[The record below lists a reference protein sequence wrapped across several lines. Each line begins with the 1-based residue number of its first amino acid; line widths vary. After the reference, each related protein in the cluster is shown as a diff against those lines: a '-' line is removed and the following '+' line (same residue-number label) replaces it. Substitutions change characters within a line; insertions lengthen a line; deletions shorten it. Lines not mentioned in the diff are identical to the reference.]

1 MAAAITL
8 ACSAVGA
15 SAASASFTT
24 GLWGAGYTSPDA
36 SVRGD
41 EFDNTVEARAEI
53 ARIDVVWRSLVSGQ
67 PADPTNPAD
76 PAYDFSSIDA
86 AVRDAAQ
93 RDLTVMF
100 TVYRAPSFAEGPD
113 PPGDAPAG
121 SWRVD
126 PQAFGDF
133 GRALAS
139 RYSGAFQGLPQVRF
153 FEAWNEPNLSDFLSP
168 QWEGKSPYAADLYR
182 RMVNAFSAAI
192 HAVNPQN
199 VVVAGSTAPYGDPA
213 GGRRMRPLRFL
224 RGLLCVQK
232 KGAKIAAA
240 KCSDRADFDVL
251 SHHPINLSGGPGRS
265 AIHPDDAST
274 PDFEHVKRTL
284 RAAEKLGRV
293 KGGRHPVWATE
304 IWWESDPPDSRNGI
318 KSRQARSVD
327 GRSAL
332 QPVEAGCRRR
342 HQFRR
347 PRRRWP
353 DRDEVID
360 SGLILPDGTRKPAF
374 QAFRFPFVVDR
385 KSKRSAL
392 AWGKAPMG
400 GRVVIERAKGGGWK
414 QVGASEVASGKV
426 FTEKLK
432 LEPQSARFRAKI
444 GAETSLAWK
453 VSGK

>member
-284 RAAEKLGRV
+284 RAAEQLGRV

-304 IWWESDPPDSRNGI
+304 LWWESDPPDSRNGI
-318 KSRQARSVD
+318 NLAKHARWTAE
-327 GRSAL
+327 AL
-332 QPVEAGCRRR
+332 YSLWKQGAGVVINFVVRDVVA
-342 HQFRR
+342 
-347 PRRRWP
+347 

-392 AWGKAPMG
+392 AWGKAPVG

>member
-1 MAAAITL
+1 VAAAITL

-24 GLWGAGYTSPDA
+24 GLWGAGYTSLNP

-41 EFDNTVEARAEI
+41 EFDNTVEARAQI

-76 PAYDFSSIDA
+76 PAYDFAAIDA
-86 AVRDAAQ
+86 AVGDAAQ
-93 RDLTVMF
+93 RGLTVMF
-100 TVYRAPSFAEGPD
+100 TVYGAPSFAEGPN
-113 PPGDAPAG
+113 PPGDARAG
-121 SWRVD
+121 TWRVD

-133 GRALAS
+133 GGALAS

-153 FEAWNEPNLSDFLSP
+153 FEAWNEPNLTDFLSP

-182 RMVNAFSAAI
+182 RMVNAFSASV

-199 VVVAGSTAPYGDPA
+199 VVVAGSTAPYGDPP

-224 RGLLCVQK
+224 RGFLCVQK
-232 KGAKIAAA
+232 KGAKITAA

-265 AIHPDDAST
+265 AINPDDAST
-274 PDFEHVKRTL
+274 PDFKHVKRTL

-293 KGGRHPVWATE
+293 NGGRHPVWATE
-304 IWWESDPPDSRNGI
+304 IWWESDPPDSRSGV
-318 KSRQARSVD
+318 KLAKHARWTAEALYSLWKQGASVVIHFVVRD
-327 GRSAL
+327 VVA
-332 QPVEAGCRRR
+332 
-342 HQFRR
+342 
-347 PRRRWP
+347 
-353 DRDEVID
+353 DRNMVID
-360 SGLILPDGTRKPAF
+360 SGLILPNGTRKPAF
-374 QAFRFPFVVDR
+374 QAFRFPLVVDR

-400 GRVVIERAKGGGWK
+400 GRVVEAGGRERGRERQGVHREA
-414 QVGASEVASGKV
+414 QA
-426 FTEKLK
+426 
-432 LEPQSARFRAKI
+432 
-444 GAETSLAWK
+444 
-453 VSGK
+453 